1 MKKTGFLLLWMVM
14 GALIGSVFAIAY
26 SVRQATQLPD
36 WYAAKTLESSTSAV
50 IPATETG
57 ADSEVVLSS
66 AEVEQ
71 LLQEAIAAQ
80 SLPLEWQEPA
90 ANLSTSVENGRLET
104 GTVVNLADLPL
115 EQLSDRDRN
124 RVEQLLSIVPALNE
138 QQLFIGLESSP
149 QIRDGRLELEGN
161 TTVRVGQ
168 LRLPLDVVA
177 QQFGISVDELETQLT
192 ESLESQ
198 GVALEQIRI
207 EGDRLYLVPQS

>member
-1 MKKTGFLLLWMVM
+1 MLWMVL

-36 WYAAKTLESSTSAV
+36 WYAAKTLESSSSAV
-50 IPATETG
+50 IPTMETRSD
-57 ADSEVVLSS
+57 AEVVLSS
-66 AEVEQ
+66 AQVEE
-71 LLQEAIAAQ
+71 LLQEAIATQ
-80 SLPLEWQEPA
+80 PLPSEWQEPA
-90 ANLSTSVENGRLET
+90 ANLSASVEDGRLAT

-115 EQLSDRDRN
+115 EQLSDRDRS
-124 RVEQLLSIVPALNE
+124 RVEQLLSLVPALNE

-149 QIRDGRLELEGN
+149 QIRDGRLELDGN

-177 QQFGISVDELETQLT
+177 QQFGVSVDELETKLT
-192 ESLESQ
+192 EAIESR
-198 GVALEQIRI
+198 GIALEQIRI